1 MLQKLN
7 RYLFVLLAV
16 TWIVTYFVEN
26 NYRGVDKIA
35 PEVLQEPLQTE
46 ARNEPEIRFV
56 NQGYEYRLKP
66 LFNYEINGLLVHQLN
81 YKRFSIYSYAGVF
94 QEDLCLIWGKN
105 VSSKV
110 FQSRNLTFSQDSRFA
125 YYQWTGDINFNGNQ
139 LSNNHLIINSKDLE
153 RKLSSL
159 NTGDQI
165 RIKGKLVN
173 VQAINADK
181 TDRERPEE
189 YRWVTSTVRTD
200 SGAGACE
207 IIYVEDI
214 QVLQEGNPLAAEMHQ
229 GSLYGMIVLAVLTLA
244 LLFTGA

>member
-7 RYLFVLLAV
+7 RYLFILMVV
-16 TWIVTYFVEN
+16 TWIVTYFTEN
-26 NYRGVDKIA
+26 NYRGVDKIV
-35 PEVLQEPLQTE
+35 PEVLQEPLQTD
-46 ARNEPEIRFV
+46 AKNEPEIKFV

-94 QEDLCLIWGKN
+94 QEDLCLIWGNN

-110 FQSRNLTFSQDSRFA
+110 YQSRALTFSQDSRFA
-125 YYQWTGDINFNGNQ
+125 YYQWTGNLDFNGNQ
-139 LSNNHLIINSKDLE
+139 LSNNHLIINSKELE
-153 RKLSSL
+153 RKLKSL

-165 RIKGKLVN
+165 KIKGKLVN

-181 TDRERPEE
+181 TNREKPEE
-189 YRWVTSTVRTD
+189 YQWITSTVRTD

-214 QVLQEGNPLAAEMHQ
+214 QVLQKGNPLAAELHQ
-229 GSLYGMIVLAVLTLA
+229 GSFYGLIALVVLNLA
-244 LLFTGA
+244 LLFTGV